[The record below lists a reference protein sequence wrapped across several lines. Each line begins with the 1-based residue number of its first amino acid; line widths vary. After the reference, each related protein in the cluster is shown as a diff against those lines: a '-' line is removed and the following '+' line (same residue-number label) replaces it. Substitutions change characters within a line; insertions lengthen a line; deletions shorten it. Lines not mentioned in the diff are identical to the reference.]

1 MPVNYIGKGEK
12 AMAGMK
18 DVKLT
23 KLAKNAG

>member
-1 MPVNYIGKGEK
+1 MPVNFGGKGEM

>member
-1 MPVNYIGKGEK
+1 MPVNHVRKGGKE
-12 AMAGMK
+12 MAGMK

>member
-1 MPVNYIGKGEK
+1 MPVNHAGKGEL